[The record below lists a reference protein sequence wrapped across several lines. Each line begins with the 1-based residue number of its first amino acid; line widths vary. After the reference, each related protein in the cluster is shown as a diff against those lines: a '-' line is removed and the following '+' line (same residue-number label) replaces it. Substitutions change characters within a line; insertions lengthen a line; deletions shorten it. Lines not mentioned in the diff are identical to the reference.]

1 MGKRLNVV
9 LGASV
14 VLFIF
19 GVAFGKDRIQAGAEG
34 LGTVGTAGLTP
45 LAQSLTEVYRGVLPF
60 KEISEELDPFF
71 VTVFKPFNELLDLRD
86 RI

>member
-19 GVAFGKDRIQAGAEG
+19 GAMFGKDRIQAGAEG

-45 LAQSLTEVYRGVLPF
+45 LSQSLTEVYRGVLP
-60 KEISEELDPFF
+60 
-71 VTVFKPFNELLDLRD
+71 
-86 RI
+86 